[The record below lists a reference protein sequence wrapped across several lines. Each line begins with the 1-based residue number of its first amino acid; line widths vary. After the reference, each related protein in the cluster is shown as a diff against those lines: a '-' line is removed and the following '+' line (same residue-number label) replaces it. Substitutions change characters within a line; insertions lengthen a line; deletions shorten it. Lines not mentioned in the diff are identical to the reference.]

1 MMKLLTYTARAF
13 KNQELARKL
22 IWINCLLILV
32 PLAAMGVYT
41 FASFQKAMEKNVGTY
56 QLQTLKQVSLNI
68 DTYMNELDRLT
79 LTTYSYKEIMDFISS
94 EREPGQPLTLEKI
107 ASLNH
112 FVSTIFINGRLDIM
126 GVSLYGEKGA
136 SYVVLPE
143 SQYVTTYKL
152 DDNADWLKQARSRSG
167 QLTFIATHEISSTS
181 GMSYQAFS
189 IARELRSFDTGRTLG
204 YIVIDIDPVSVR
216 KLLQQAV
223 TSEQEVMYIADSQ
236 GQVVIRRDDAQA
248 VLELGPL
255 SGQGVLQGNGTG
267 NDKQLVAYVTSD
279 VTGWT
284 TISAVPIKELMKD
297 SLLVR
302 NSIGLALLVC
312 IGLAML
318 VSVVVAYRI
327 TLPLRKLSR
336 LMRKVE
342 QGELLVQFPVQSGD
356 EVGRL
361 GQSFNTM
368 VSKLSELGYLLY
380 ETEIREK
387 DAQIAALQSQ
397 INPHFLYNTLGSI
410 SMLAEVADNREIVT
424 MSNNLSRL
432 LRYSLSNRKEKV
444 TLRDELMHVNGYMS
458 IQKIRYEER
467 IDYSQQVADD
477 AYELPIIPLIV
488 QPLVENAINHGIDKG
503 IGSGSI
509 RLSAS
514 ATLNTLTIVVE
525 DDGIGLGKDE
535 LDALRQRLLLSKELG
550 GQSGNGLLN
559 VHRRIVLHYGE
570 AYGLT
575 LESMPYQGLKV
586 SITLPV
592 QRHIDVI

>member
-1 MMKLLTYTARAF
+1 MKLLKNSVRAF

-22 IWINCLLILV
+22 IWINFLLILV
-32 PLAAMGVYT
+32 PLAVMGVYA
-41 FASFQKAMEKNVGTY
+41 FASFQKTMEKNVGSY
-56 QLQTLKQVSLNI
+56 QLQSLRQVSLNI

-79 LTTYSYKEIMDFISS
+79 ITPYSYKEIMDFISS
-94 EREPGQPLTLEKI
+94 PRKPKQPMTLEEI
-107 ASLNH
+107 ESLNR
-112 FVSTIFINGRLDIM
+112 FVSSIFINGRLDIM

-152 DDNADWLKQARSRSG
+152 DDSADWLKQARSRSG
-167 QLTFIATHEISSTS
+167 QPTFITTHEISSTS

-216 KLLQQAV
+216 KLLQQAE
-223 TSEQEVMYIADSQ
+223 TSEQEVMYIVDSQ
-236 GQVVIRRDDAQA
+236 GQVVIKRDDAQPE
-248 VLELGPL
+248 LELGML
-255 SGQGVLQGNGTG
+255 NGEGLLQGIGTG
-267 NDKQLVAYVTSD
+267 KEKRLVAYVTSD

-297 SLLVR
+297 SLIVR
-302 NSIGLALLVC
+302 NSIALALLIC
-312 IGLAML
+312 IGLAMI
-318 VSVVVAYRI
+318 VTVIVAYRM

-336 LMRKVE
+336 LMHKVE
-342 QGELLVQFPVQSGD
+342 QGELLVQFPVHSDD

-361 GQSFNTM
+361 GHSFNTM

-387 DAQIAALQSQ
+387 DAQISALQSQ

-410 SMLAEVADNREIVT
+410 SMLAEVADNQEIIT
-424 MSNNLSRL
+424 MSNNLSKL

-444 TLRDELMHVNGYMS
+444 TLRDELLHVNGYMG

-467 IDYSQQVADD
+467 IQYTQQVDLD
-477 AYELPIIPLIV
+477 AYELAVIPLII

-503 IGSGSI
+503 VGSGNI
-509 RLSAS
+509 RLSAAANGS
-514 ATLNTLTIVVE
+514 TLTIVVE
-525 DDGIGLGKDE
+525 DDGIGLGKEE
-535 LDALRQRLLLSKELG
+535 LDALRERLLYSKELG

-570 AYGLT
+570 AYGLI
-575 LESMPYQGLKV
+575 LDSMPYQGLKV
-586 SITLPV
+586 SVTLPV
-592 QRHIDVI
+592 QRQIEK

>member
-1 MMKLLTYTARAF
+1 MMLLKNSVRAF

-32 PLAAMGVYT
+32 PLAVLGVYA
-41 FASFQKAMEKNVGTY
+41 FASFQKTMEKNVGSY
-56 QLQTLKQVSLNI
+56 QLQSVRQVSLNI

-79 LTTYSYKEIMDFISS
+79 ITPYSYKEILDFISS
-94 EREPGQPLTLEKI
+94 PRKPKQPMTLEEI
-107 ASLNH
+107 ESLNR
-112 FVSTIFINGRLDIM
+112 FVSSIFINGRLDIM

-152 DDNADWLKQARSRSG
+152 DDSADWLKQARSRSG
-167 QLTFIATHEISSTS
+167 QPTFITTHEISSTS

-216 KLLQQAV
+216 KLLQQAE
-223 TSEQEVMYIADSQ
+223 TSEQEVMYIVDSQ
-236 GQVVIRRDDAQA
+236 GQVVIKRDDTQPE
-248 VLELGPL
+248 LELGKL
-255 SGQGVLQGNGTG
+255 NGEGLLQGIGTG
-267 NDKQLVAYVTSD
+267 KEKRLVAYVTSD

-297 SLLVR
+297 SLIVR
-302 NSIGLALLVC
+302 NSIALALLIC
-312 IGLAML
+312 IGLAMI
-318 VSVVVAYRI
+318 VTVIVAYRM

-336 LMRKVE
+336 LMHKVE
-342 QGELLVQFPVQSGD
+342 QGELLVQFPVHSDD

-361 GQSFNTM
+361 GHSFNTM

-387 DAQIAALQSQ
+387 DAQISALQSQ

-410 SMLAEVADNREIVT
+410 SMLAEVADNQEIIT
-424 MSNNLSRL
+424 MSNNLSKL

-444 TLRDELMHVNGYMS
+444 TLRDELVHVNGYMG

-467 IDYSQQVADD
+467 IQYTQQVDLD
-477 AYELPIIPLIV
+477 AYELAVIPLII
-488 QPLVENAINHGIDKG
+488 QPIVENAINHGIDKG
-503 IGSGSI
+503 VGSGNI
-509 RLSAS
+509 RLSAAANGS
-514 ATLNTLTIVVE
+514 TLTIVVE
-525 DDGIGLGKDE
+525 DDGIGLGKEE
-535 LDALRQRLLLSKELG
+535 LDALRERLLRSKELG

-575 LESMPYQGLKV
+575 LDSMPYQGLKV
-586 SITLPV
+586 SVTLPV
-592 QRHIDVI
+592 QRHIEK